1 MRAVSNHLAPILVR
15 SIAAARVRLGVAGAA
30 GGVVVH
36 GASGSGKTA
45 LALAAARK
53 FRCVGEG
60 RGFRLPGI
68 WTDTTV
74 VDVRCVRDEDR
85 EEYP

>member
-1 MRAVSNHLAPILVR
+1 M
-15 SIAAARVRLGVAGAA
+15 
-30 GGVVVH
+30 VH